1 MNALAA
7 TPNLCTLSFEVGVAA
22 TEDAL
27 RDACQLR
34 ARAYGHHLGDAVAG
48 FSQVE
53 VADRAPGA
61 VVLVCRDKASGQAI
75 GTARIQCSKFGLLP
89 IERCIILPWHMSQ
102 RARIEVTRLAVR
114 QGADPLV
121 KLCLM
126 KAVYLYCEA
135 HGVNAL
141 LACARSEA
149 LSRPYRRLGFKDFL
163 ASGEML
169 PLPHAGG
176 IAHAV
181 LTMDLPAVRD
191 EWRRSGHRLHS
202 FMFETVHPDL
212 PSFQPA
218 PLPPA
223 AAFRLHA

>member
-1 MNALAA
+1 MNALACA
-7 TPNLCTLSFEVGVAA
+7 SNLCTLSFEVGIAA

-27 RDACQLR
+27 LDACQLR
-34 ARAYGHHLGDAVAG
+34 ASAYGHHLGDAVAG
-48 FSQVE
+48 FSQVAAE
-53 VADRAPGA
+53 DRALGT

-75 GTARIQCSKFGLLP
+75 GTARIQCSKFGPLS
-89 IERCIILPWHMSQ
+89 IERCIILPHRMARQ
-102 RARIEVTRLAVR
+102 TRIEVTRLAVSR
-114 QGADPLV
+114 GADPLV

-135 HGVNAL
+135 HGVNGL

-163 ASGEML
+163 AGGEML
-169 PLPHAGG
+169 PLPYAGG

-191 EWRRSGHRLHS
+191 EWRRSGHRLYR

-212 PSFQPA
+212 PSFHSE